1 MNGIDRISQ
10 RILEDAQA
18 EAARIIEEAE
28 QRARSIKDRKV
39 KEVEKSNQ
47 KLHEENMAKAQER
60 RRRMLSAAELEM
72 KKETLAAKQQM
83 IDEAMEKAKQAIM
96 DMPKDEYRRVISKML
111 LESAQGH
118 EEVVFSA
125 ADEERLDQSLIDQV
139 NQELKEQ
146 GKKGELKLSPERG
159 EFEGGFILRSGGMEI
174 NNTFGAI
181 LRMSRNHLEARLAE
195 ILFGK
200 EG

>member
-96 DMPKDEYRRVISKML
+96 DMPKDEYGRVISKML

>member
-1 MNGIDRISQ
+1 MDGIDRISQ
-10 RILEDAQA
+10 RILDDAQA
-18 EAARIIEEAE
+18 EAARIIEEAK
-28 QRARSIKDRKV
+28 QRARSIKDKRIE
-39 KEVEKSNQ
+39 EVEKNNQ

-60 RRRMLSAAELEM
+60 KRRMLSAAELEM
-72 KKETLAAKQQM
+72 RKEILAAKQHM

-96 DMPKDEYRRVISKML
+96 DMPKEEYCKIIFGML

-118 EEVVFSA
+118 EEVIFST
-125 ADEERLDQSLIDQV
+125 ADKDRLDQSLIDQV
-139 NQELKEQ
+139 NQALIEQ
-146 GKKGELKLSPERG
+146 GKSGELKLSPER
-159 EFEGGFILRSGGMEI
+159 ENFEGGFILRSGGMEI

>member
-1 MNGIDRISQ
+1 MTDIDSISQ
-10 RILEDAQA
+10 RILDDAQV
-18 EAARIIEEAE
+18 ESARIIGESE
-28 QRARSIKDRKV
+28 QRARFIKDRKI
-39 KEVEKSNQ
+39 KEAEKKNQ
-47 KLHEENMAKAQER
+47 KLHEENLARAQER
-60 RRRMLSAAELEM
+60 KRRMLSAAELEM
-72 KKETLAAKQQM
+72 KKEVLAAKQQM

-96 DMPKDEYRRVISKML
+96 DIPRDEYRRVISKML
-111 LESAQGH
+111 LESAQGY
-118 EEVVFSA
+118 EEVIFSA
-125 ADEERLDQSLIDQV
+125 ADEERLDQSLIHQV

-146 GKKGELKLSPERG
+146 GKRGELRLSAERG
-159 EFEGGFILRSGGMEI
+159 QFDGGFILRSGGMEI

>member
-28 QRARSIKDRKV
+28 ERARSIKDRKT

-47 KLHEENMAKAQER
+47 KLHEDNMAKAQDR
-60 RRRMLSAAELEM
+60 KRRMLSAAELEM
-72 KKETLAAKQQM
+72 KKEVLAAKQQM

-125 ADEERLDQSLIDQV
+125 ADEKRLDQSLIDQV
-139 NQELKEQ
+139 NQELKQQ
-146 GKKGELKLSPERG
+146 GKRGELSLSSERG